1 MMMICNY
8 NTTVIEY
15 GLLFDEQFCMAQ
27 FSMNFDLDTEA
38 ENSSF
43 GHVEFEPEKCLAT
56 MVYYGHPEDLS
67 ATIEHYDLNQS
78 DEGRD
83 VLEAFHHYNL
93 RELYYAAQRF
103 TGKVVND
110 YLAEVERVWQEYLRS
125 TGRA

>member
-1 MMMICNY
+1 MMDIRNY
-8 NTTVIEY
+8 NVTATEY

-38 ENSSF
+38 ENCGF
-43 GHVEFEPEKCLAT
+43 GHVEFEPEKCLAI

-78 DEGRD
+78 DDGRD
-83 VLEAFHHYNL
+83 VLEAFHHYDL

-110 YLAEVERVWQEYLRS
+110 YLAEVERVWQEYLKS
-125 TGRA
+125 QERA